1 MGPRAVPRSC
11 ISTLDIATRNYLAVA
26 VLHTVEPHDDV
37 LVAEARLN
45 AEAFG
50 RLYDRYG
57 DAIYNYI
64 RYRIANT
71 SDAEDLTAQTF
82 HRALVSL
89 STYESRGHPF
99 AAWLY
104 RIAHNLVAN
113 WHRRQ
118 GRHRQ
123 TPWEDLA
130 DDPAAQAGTSDDS
143 DADTLFNRQ
152 LLLSAM
158 RLLEEDRQA
167 LLVYKFSQG
176 LSNAEIAAILGR
188 TEGAIKSLYHRTL
201 SELRAQLNAGPDGA
215 TTTGQ
220 AS

>member
-1 MGPRAVPRSC
+1 MNP
-11 ISTLDIATRNYLAVA
+11 TTRNFLAVA

-37 LVAEARLN
+37 LVAEARSN
-45 AEAFG
+45 PEAFG

-57 DAIYNYI
+57 DAIYTYI

-71 SDAEDLTAQTF
+71 GDAEDLTAQTF
-82 HRALVSL
+82 QRALVSL

-123 TPWEDLA
+123 TPWEALE
-130 DDPAAQAGTSDDS
+130 DDPTAAVGNTENGDIDN
-143 DADTLFNRQ
+143 LFNRQ
-152 LLLSAM
+152 MLLAAL

-188 TEGAIKSLYHRTL
+188 SEGAVKSLYHRTL

-215 TTTGQ
+215 Q
-220 AS
+220 QRDQHHD